1 MRVRFVPVPLAFA
14 AALVGCNAET
24 TRLSPAPIAAPA
36 TVATAV
42 PTAVP
47 TSMPSPSVG
56 PTATAAP
63 TASPTPAPA
72 PTPTPTPSSAAQK
85 LYAVYA
91 SNVQQYNLDGSAT
104 GIVLRPASQPA
115 AATVAANGKIY
126 VIGLTARNGTMTQ
139 FLGRIDIFD
148 ANGISTSSP
157 INTPLLNGSATS
169 GFTGIAVDG
178 AGKIY
183 VSTDTEVFSTSADG
197 TPSTPTIT
205 GLTKAEGVAVDTTG
219 KIYVTDLGAN
229 KVMTFD
235 STGTPTSPTISVS
248 SPHGI
253 VFNSGK
259 LYVTS
264 DRPVNTLTTYL
275 ANGTASTPT
284 ISTGLVGPQGIAVDA
299 TGKIYVQDSG
309 SGNVLTFTPNGMPT
323 TPTFAIAGP
332 IGIAM

>member
-1 MRVRFVPVPLAFA
+1 M
-14 AALVGCNAET
+14 
-24 TRLSPAPIAAPA
+24 
-36 TVATAV
+36 
-42 PTAVP
+42 
-47 TSMPSPSVG
+47 
-56 PTATAAP
+56 
-63 TASPTPAPA
+63 
-72 PTPTPTPSSAAQK
+72 SSAAQK

-148 ANGISTSSP
+148 ANGIAKSSP
-157 INTPLLNGSATS
+157 INTPLLNGGATS

-183 VSTDTEVFSTSADG
+183 VSTDTEVFSTNADG

-205 GLTKAEGVAVDTTG
+205 GLTKAEGVAVDTAG

-235 STGTPTSPTISVS
+235 STGMLTSPTISVG

-284 ISTGLVGPQGIAVDA
+284 ISTGLVGPQGIALDA

-309 SGNVLTFTPNGMPT
+309 SGNVLTFTPSGMPT